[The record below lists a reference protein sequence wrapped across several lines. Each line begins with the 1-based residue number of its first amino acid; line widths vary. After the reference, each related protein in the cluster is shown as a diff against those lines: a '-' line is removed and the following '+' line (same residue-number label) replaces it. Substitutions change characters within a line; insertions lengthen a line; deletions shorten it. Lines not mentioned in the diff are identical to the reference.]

1 MIGRPKAWEFD
12 KQNTTEQKAQY
23 RKDQRETVIS
33 AIREY
38 NSTIPIVQNVDF
50 GHTDPQIVL
59 PFGRKAVVSPANNT
73 IKLNYS

>member
-50 GHTDPQIVL
+50 GHTDPQIIL
-59 PFGRKAVVSPANNT
+59 PIGRKATLSPKGNLIT
-73 IKLNYS
+73 LDY